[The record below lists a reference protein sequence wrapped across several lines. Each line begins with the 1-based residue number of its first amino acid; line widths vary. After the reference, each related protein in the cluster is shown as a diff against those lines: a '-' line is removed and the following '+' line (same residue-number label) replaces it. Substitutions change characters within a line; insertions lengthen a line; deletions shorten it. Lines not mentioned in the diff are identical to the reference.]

1 MSFYMVLLGVASGLL
16 ALSIIFILVLRKS
29 TQLQLM
35 EKSEVGGK
43 TFYAIRLEG
52 EDFLFLKDEEAVK
65 FVGTLD
71 EEEDF
76 KVLNLYEM
84 KESKESLEKL
94 SIPKHEKAS

>member
-1 MSFYMVLLGVASGLL
+1 MSLYMVLLGAASGVL
-16 ALSIIFILVLRKS
+16 ALSLVFIFVLRKT

-35 EKSEVGGK
+35 EKSEVGGR

-52 EDFLFLKDEEAVK
+52 EDFLFLKDDEAVK
-65 FVGTLD
+65 FVGALD